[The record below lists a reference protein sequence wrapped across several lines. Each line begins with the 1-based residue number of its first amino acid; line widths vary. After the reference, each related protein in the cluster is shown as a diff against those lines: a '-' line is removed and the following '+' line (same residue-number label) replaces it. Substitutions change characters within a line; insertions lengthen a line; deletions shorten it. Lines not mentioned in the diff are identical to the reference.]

1 MKRVLLAVALCV
13 GFMSP
18 VHAEP
23 TQTIALIDSAV
34 NASLFPN
41 NVVTEVCAIEY
52 TVCPNGK
59 PFQEG
64 AGVANLVSNNA
75 EINHGNEMM
84 SIMVKVN
91 PSVKV
96 IPIRIVGMTSTGNP
110 YIYSLDGVKTALDW
124 VVANRVKYN
133 ISVVSV
139 SQGRVFPN
147 CGAIPAGMAEDIATL
162 KANNVQFVAATGNDA
177 NRTAMFSPAC
187 LANAISVG
195 ATDNPDSGS
204 SGKAWSPTDTPTIA
218 RYSNGNAQTT
228 VYSNARYIVTELNGK
243 TKFMVGTSNA
253 TAAVASWLTLHKGVN
268 WQDTY
273 NNLIKNSTGT
283 ASNAFLTGRY
293 LFINS

>member
-1 MKRVLLAVALCV
+1 MKRALLAVALCL
-13 GFMSP
+13 GLTTQA
-18 VHAEP
+18 HAEP
-23 TQTIALIDSAV
+23 LQTVALIDSAV

-52 TVCPNGK
+52 STCPNGK
-59 PFQEG
+59 QFQES
-64 AGVANLVSNNA
+64 AGVANLVSTNA

-91 PSVKV
+91 PNIKV

-110 YIYSLDGVKTALDW
+110 YIYTLDGVKTALDW

-133 ISVVSV
+133 ISVVSL
-139 SQGRVFPN
+139 SQGKVFSN
-147 CGAIPAGMAEDIATL
+147 CGGIPAGMAEDLATL

-187 LANAISVG
+187 LADAISVG
-195 ATDNPDSGS
+195 ATDNPDPGS
-204 SGKAWSPTDTPTIA
+204 SGKTWSPTAPPTIA
-218 RYSNGNAQTT
+218 TYSNGNTQTT
-228 VYSNARYIVTELNGK
+228 VYSNARYIVTELSGK

-253 TAAVASWLTLHKGVN
+253 TAAVASWLTLNKGSN
-268 WQDTY
+268 WTTTY
-273 NNLIKNSTGT
+273 NNLIASASGT
-283 ASNAFLTGRY
+283 ATNKWLTGRY